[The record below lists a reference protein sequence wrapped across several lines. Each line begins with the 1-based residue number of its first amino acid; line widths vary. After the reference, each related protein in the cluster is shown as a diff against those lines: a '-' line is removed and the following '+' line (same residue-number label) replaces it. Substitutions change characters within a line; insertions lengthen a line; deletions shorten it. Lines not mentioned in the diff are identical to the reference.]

1 MSCDCT
7 VKGKLFAVHKAFIT
21 MLKEIGFEFE
31 KVAYRSTSYGM
42 GQYAYKFRADY
53 NENADRKKDGVLF
66 FRK

>member
-1 MSCDCT
+1 
-7 VKGKLFAVHKAFIT
+7 

-53 NENADRKKDGVLF
+53 NENEGRKKDGVLY